1 MDQRNGRQVMGKWYV
16 LSLVVLIITIGLNAV
31 PAQAAEQWSQYG
43 LRGTVRDSKAGGF
56 DAPKAVAV
64 DSFGN
69 MYVADSRN
77 HRVQKLDAASG
88 VWSEWGKSGGE
99 RGNGLGEFNYPA
111 GVAVDSIGNVYVADN
126 QNHRIQKLTVASG
139 VWSEWGKSGGV
150 AGNGLG
156 EFYYPSA
163 VAVDSTGNVYV
174 SDGLN
179 NRVQKLTEATG
190 IWTAW
195 GKSGGGIGNGLGEFN
210 YPMGVAVDSI
220 GNVYVADLGNHRI
233 QKLTAAT
240 DIWTSWAKNGGG
252 AGSGLGEFNYPAGV
266 TVDSNGNVYVGD
278 LYNNRVQKLTAATG
292 VWTSWAKGGAN
303 SGNKLGEFN
312 YPSGLAVDSYD
323 NVYVADEDNYRIQK
337 LTLTTGQWNQWG
349 TEGVVSGDALG
360 EFNYPS
366 GVTVDSTGNMYVADS
381 ENNRIQRLTTATDV
395 WTAWGKSDGG
405 DGSGLGEFDYPDGI
419 AVDNSGNIYVADAD
433 NNRIQKLTAATG
445 IWTSWGKSDGKYG
458 SELGEFDTPK
468 GLAADSDGNLYVADI
483 GNHRIQK
490 LTAATGTWS
499 AWGTNGSGLG
509 EFKYPNGVAVDRDG
523 NVYVADSQNNRI
535 QKLTAATD
543 VWTAWGKSGGGSGNG
558 LGEFNYPEGVAVDNI
573 GNVYVADSYND
584 RLQKL
589 TAATEVWTAWEK
601 SGGGEG
607 NGLGEFDYPVNVA
620 VDSIGNVYVADPS
633 NNRIQ
638 KLVTTS
644 VPGSPTDV
652 TATAADRQA
661 TISFVAPV
669 SDGGSAITSY
679 TVTSSPDDSNPN
691 GITATGSVSPITVTG
706 LSNGTT
712 YTFTVVA
719 TNIVG
724 DSASSGA
731 ISATPQAPIPGAP
744 VLQSPVASNAQV
756 SLSWNPENG
765 SSGYKI
771 FQSVASATYGTEVA
785 SVSGSVYSYDVTG
798 LTNGTTYYFVVKA
811 INAGGDSAASN
822 QVSATPMTVPGAPA
836 GITAAAG
843 NGQAMISITAPADN
857 GGSPITGYEV
867 ALMPGNILVTGASS
881 PITVTGLSNGVTY
894 TFTVRASNSVGSS
907 VSTDV
912 YSVTPRSS
920 SSSGGGGSSSSG
932 GSGGSSSSSDNTVTA
947 KDGKLTLPAGKK
959 GNVSLHNKVTIVI
972 PANAADKEMRLTIDP
987 VMDIQKLLTNKETLI
1002 SPIYEILKN
1011 FPENFSNPVTLTIA
1025 FDAKILNNGQR
1036 PSVFYYDETDKAWVE
1051 VGGGKINGSTITV
1064 EVNHFTKFGVFAV
1077 GQTDPT
1083 DTKPTISFNDISEH
1097 WAEAGINQAVS
1108 SGIISG
1114 YPDGSFKPNHT
1125 VTRAEFAVMLMNTVK
1140 PEGEGAALTFT
1151 DTGKIGAWAQKAVA
1165 QAVQAGII
1173 TGYEDNTFRADA
1185 EITRAEMAVMVANAL
1200 SLKAET
1206 NGASGFADDKEIAAW
1221 AKGAVAAIKRVGLIE
1236 GKDFNRFEP
1245 NAKTLRAEAVTVLL
1259 KVLVQNNN

>member
-1 MDQRNGRQVMGKWYV
+1 MGKWYV

>member
-1 MDQRNGRQVMGKWYV
+1 M
-16 LSLVVLIITIGLNAV
+16 
-31 PAQAAEQWSQYG
+31 
-43 LRGTVRDSKAGGF
+43 
-56 DAPKAVAV
+56 
-64 DSFGN
+64 
-69 MYVADSRN
+69 
-77 HRVQKLDAASG
+77 
-88 VWSEWGKSGGE
+88 
-99 RGNGLGEFNYPA
+99 GEFNYPA